1 MKTVL
6 VRLLMCAFLATVSA
20 ADALAD
26 NWPFWRGPSN
36 NGVCRETGLPFEW
49 SESKNVAWKLD
60 MPGKAGATPV
70 IWGDRIFMTSG
81 EGNDLLLLSAS
92 TEGKLLWKRKI
103 AEAVRLV
110 IKYDEANEASASPS
124 TDGKHVYV
132 FVGSGHCACFDFTGN
147 EIWKFDVQERYGK
160 FSIQH
165 GVHTTP
171 LLHEDRL
178 YLSLLHSGA
187 HWLVALDKAT
197 GKEVW
202 KFERK
207 SDAVGESREAYASP
221 ALWQTDKETCIVVL
235 GCDYTT
241 GHRLQDGAEIWRL
254 GDLNPKANYSTAL
267 RIIASPV
274 ANPELLVAPTAR
286 GGIVVGV
293 KPGAKGMIR
302 AGGDFEQWRIAK
314 GSPDVPSPL
323 MHNGLVYLPRENG
336 VLICLDAQTAKIHY
350 QERLHVDRYRASP
363 VYADG
368 RVYLTSR
375 DGTFSVVKAGPEFQ
389 LLATN
394 KLPDNFTASPAI
406 SGGRIYL
413 RGFTSLWAIGNVL
426 KGD

>member
-1 MKTVL
+1 MQCSLSRRFVCT
-6 VRLLMCAFLATVSA
+6 AFATVVFATA
-20 ADALAD
+20 AVAD

-36 NGVCRETGLPFEW
+36 NGICSETGLPVEW
-49 SESKNVAWKLD
+49 SETKNVAWKLP

-70 IWGDRIFMTSG
+70 IWKDRIFATSG
-81 EGNDLLLLSAS
+81 DGNDLALLCIK
-92 TEGKLLWKRKI
+92 TDGNLLWKRKV
-103 AEAVRLV
+103 AAAVRLV

-132 FVGSGHCACFDFTGN
+132 FVGSGHCACFDFDGN
-147 EIWKFDVQERYGK
+147 EVWNVDIQERYGK
-160 FSIQH
+160 FDIQH

-178 YLSLLHSGA
+178 YLSLLHTGA

-202 KFERK
+202 KIERK

-221 ALWQTDKETCIVVL
+221 ALWQTEKETCIVVL

-254 GDLNPKANYSTAL
+254 GDLNPKTNYSTAL
-267 RIIASPV
+267 RIISSPL
-274 ANPELLVAPTAR
+274 ANPELLVVPTAR
-286 GGIVVGV
+286 GGIVVGI
-293 KPGAKGMIR
+293 KPGAKGMIK
-302 AGGDFEQWRIAK
+302 AGDAAEQWRIGK

-323 MHNGLVYLPRENG
+323 LYDGLVYLPRENG
-336 VLICLDAQTAKIHY
+336 VLICMDAQTAKIHY

-363 VYADG
+363 VLADG
-368 RVYLTSR
+368 KIYLASR
-375 DGTFSVVKAGPEFQ
+375 DGTFSVVKAGPKFE

-406 SGGRIYL
+406 AGGRLYL
-413 RGFTSLWAIGNVL
+413 RGFADLWAIEM
-426 KGD
+426 KK